1 MPTSPGGCPHD
12 DLEYLLALPRYA
24 IERDSDGP
32 PALPRTPKQ
41 GLTRDRVVALT
52 LPPPRRSH
60 SGVATTLLTYL
71 VAATVAL
78 TVALAIGHD
87 ISAAFA
93 QLTLRLP

>member
-1 MPTSPGGCPHD
+1 MSTPPGGRPLD
-12 DLEYLLALPRYA
+12 DLQYLLALPRYPV
-24 IERDSDGP
+24 ERDGNGP

-60 SGVATTLLTYL
+60 SGAATTLLTYL
-71 VAATVAL
+71 VAITIAV

-87 ISAAFA
+87 ISSAFA
-93 QLTLRLP
+93 QLTTRLR